1 MTSHLLPSRLVAPHF
16 ANCPQPIV
24 FPLVSFNLRIVS
36 RLFPG
41 SESITY
47 RLSPVFDSTFK
58 YRGELN
64 IAEYLERTGDDV
76 EDGEDL
82 GDTTF
87 EDGRTV
93 FFGLQMI
100 TPV

>member
-1 MTSHLLPSRLVAPHF
+1 MSP
-16 ANCPQPIV
+16 
-24 FPLVSFNLRIVS
+24 VSFLEAKVLHI
-36 RLFPG
+36 
-41 SESITY
+41 

-87 EDGRTV
+87 EDGRAV